1 MKKDSQNED
10 AFKLDDDIQ
19 LVPDRWSETGW
30 KYVTGDPNDKI
41 YFN

>member
-1 MKKDSQNED
+1 MKNDRLNDD
-10 AFKLDDDIQ
+10 AFKLDNDIQ

-30 KYVTGDPNDKI
+30 KYVTGDPTDKL